1 MLPVGDAIL
10 PAFGGGSRL
19 GVALGFPLTFL
30 YGAGGAWL
38 FAAIYDLVPARKG
51 AGSEAS

>member
-1 MLPVGDAIL
+1 MLPLWDAIL

-19 GVALGFPLTFL
+19 GIALGFPLAFL

-51 AGSEAS
+51 AGPEAS